1 MSRNYGLGTR
11 DMAQAGRMAL
21 AQACK
26 RSELSFASVD
36 AISDRWGHFAAYAK
50 SEGVGRMERITQELV
65 QQYGRGLASQVREG
79 QMTPSYAQNMVSAI
93 NTVMHQVRE
102 WKSVSPTKD
111 CGIQQRSHVRDMPPP
126 GIERGSQLAPA
137 LEALREAGQLR
148 VAAVA
153 ELARELGLRSKE
165 ASMLD
170 AVRAL
175 REAEN
180 RGAVTISQGTKGG
193 RTREVPI
200 ASPTARE
207 ALQRA
212 AEAQGSARAVMP
224 PHQNWRQWRETGL
237 RDAREILKQYGIDRL
252 HDLRAA
258 FACSRYESLTGT
270 VAPVMGG
277 QIQNRNVDKAARQQ
291 ISKELGHDRI
301 EIVTSYIGGR

>member
-1 MSRNYGLGTR
+1 
-11 DMAQAGRMAL
+11 MASAARIAL
-21 AQACK
+21 DRAAD
-26 RSELSFASVD
+26 RGELSFSSSNTIA
-36 AISDRWGHFAAYAK
+36 DRFSHFASFAK
-50 SEGVGRMERITQELV
+50 SEGVGRMERITPQLAQE
-65 QQYGRGLASQVREG
+65 YGQGLADQVAAGR
-79 QMTPSYAQNMVSAI
+79 MTPAYAQNMVSAI
-93 NTVMHQVRE
+93 NTVMHQVRD
-102 WKSVSPTKD
+102 WRSVSPTKD
-111 CGIQQRSHVRDMPPP
+111 CGIQQRSHVRDMPPQ

-258 FACSRYESLTGT
+258 YACERYEQLTGHA
-270 VAPVMGG
+270 APVQGG
-277 QIQNRNVDKAARQQ
+277 QIQDRDADRHAREV
-291 ISKELGHDRI
+291 ISKELGHHRI
-301 EIVTSYIGGR
+301 EVVASYLGGR